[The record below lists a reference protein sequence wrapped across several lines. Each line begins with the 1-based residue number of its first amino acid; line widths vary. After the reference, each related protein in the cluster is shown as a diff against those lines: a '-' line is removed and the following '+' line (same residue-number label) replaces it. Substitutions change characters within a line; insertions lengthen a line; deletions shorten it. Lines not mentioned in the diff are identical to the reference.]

1 MTLRS
6 HGVFAS
12 SGENRCGQMT
22 CQVHRL
28 PVAPLCIL
36 LITWLVAC
44 GDPQPYPPRAPVVHD
59 LPTFQLST
67 TKLDENYETVGTIVS
82 DERVE
87 ISSRLAAYV
96 GAIRVREG
104 ERIRRGQ
111 VLVQLDARDQ
121 EAAMR
126 QAQAQRATSA
136 AALQDAERTLA
147 DTQTLFAGGVVTTT
161 ARRKA
166 QLARDTAEQSLRA
179 QDAAVSAVQAQLR
192 YAEIVSPVDGVVT
205 TRSAR
210 VGDLVTPGL
219 PLLVVE
225 SDTALL
231 FETAVAESQVK
242 NVAVG
247 DHALVSIDATGRSY
261 GATVLRVVPSG
272 DMVTRRFEVKL
283 QLDDAAGLVPGLFGR
298 SRFKVGEKDGLRV
311 PDAALAQRGGL
322 IGVFVVA
329 DEGKLDFRWV
339 RTGRIEDGQT
349 EITAG
354 LKLGETVLAH
364 VPDSVRDGDRLK
376 PRQSP

>member
-1 MTLRS
+1 MTRQVRR
-6 HGVFAS
+6 VFGA
-12 SGENRCGQMT
+12 
-22 CQVHRL
+22 L
-28 PVAPLCIL
+28 LCAL
-36 LITWLVAC
+36 VGTWVVAC
-44 GDPQPYPPRAPVVHD
+44 GDPQPYPPRSPVEHD

-121 EAAMR
+121 EAAVQ
-126 QAQAQRATSA
+126 QAQAQRAASA
-136 AALQDAERTLA
+136 AALQETERTLA
-147 DTQTLFAGGVVTTT
+147 DTQTLFAGGVVTNA

-179 QDAAVSAVQAQLR
+179 QNAAVSAAQAQLR
-192 YAEIVSPVDGVVT
+192 YTEIVSPVDGVVT

-242 NVAVG
+242 NISVG
-247 DHALVSIDATGRSY
+247 DHAQVSIDATGRSF

-272 DMVTRRFEVKL
+272 DAVTRRFTVKL
-283 QLDDAAGLVPGLFGR
+283 QLDDAAGLSPGLFGR
-298 SRFKVGEKDGLRV
+298 SRFKVGESDGLRV
-311 PDAALAQRGGL
+311 PDAVLAQRGGL
-322 IGVFVVA
+322 TGVFVVA
-329 DEGKLDFRWV
+329 EGGGLNFRWV
-339 RTGRIEDGQT
+339 RTGRHEDGQT

-354 LKLGETVLAH
+354 LKAGETVLAQ
-364 VPDSVRDGDRLK
+364 VPDDVRDGDRMK